1 MYRRYLTA
9 FVIFL
14 VSFAAGLGLT
24 RLFLKSTP
32 PSGQHPPT
40 IIQNGDNTETNAD
53 GETETTRNN
62 VSDRSSLIA
71 TDNSAPTNTLI
82 PPPAPVTR
90 RWWQGLGNKR
100 CRVNLGNTTS
110 LRIRQGTLNDGQVI
124 NWEEQFAQQTQMG
137 LLQREENHVVLVHG
151 VGVNE
156 NQEPIAAHITLSG
169 IGSEVSGIIALSVN
183 DVRVTLYPVDG
194 EKKTP

>member
-1 MYRRYLTA
+1 
-9 FVIFL
+9 
-14 VSFAAGLGLT
+14 
-24 RLFLKSTP
+24 
-32 PSGQHPPT
+32 
-40 IIQNGDNTETNAD
+40 
-53 GETETTRNN
+53 
-62 VSDRSSLIA
+62 
-71 TDNSAPTNTLI
+71 
-82 PPPAPVTR
+82 
-90 RWWQGLGNKR
+90 
-100 CRVNLGNTTS
+100 
-110 LRIRQGTLNDGQVI
+110 VI